1 MAARK
6 RILASLD
13 SETDPFERGQIVK
26 PFCWGFY
33 SDNGYIDF
41 WGDDCTERFI
51 AWLSEQTIPYLI
63 YAHNGG
69 KFDYLFLLQYL
80 VDTTPK
86 IINGRIVSWKFG
98 IHEFR
103 DSYSILPVPLKQS
116 GEKKE
121 IDYKKMKA
129 GVRWRH
135 KKEILDY
142 LYQDCVALY
151 NMVAAFKENLGNGL
165 TMAGTATRLL
175 KAATPEKLEQL
186 TLEQDKEM
194 RQFFFG
200 GRVQC
205 FEKGIIRDNL
215 IISDLRSAYPDAM
228 RNKLH
233 PVGNKYILQKDI
245 DLDTDFAEIDA
256 TSYGAFPFR
265 TKEGL
270 EFPNCRAVFRVTGHE
285 LRAAIE
291 LGLVTIH
298 RVIRA
303 ISFLRKTSF
312 VDFVDTYTALRKQ
325 AADNGDEIGKLHYK
339 LVQNSSYGRFALN
352 PERLYSW
359 LVTDCNQKPSN
370 EWEPAFSG
378 GEAIFWRKPIDESEK
393 RRAISNVATGASIT
407 GATRA
412 KLLYAIH
419 GAERPIYCDTDSIIS
434 RTLCSVPDDG
444 TLGKWVLEAAG
455 HKIAVAAKK
464 LYAMFGEPANDDKL
478 RIKRIKEYGDE
489 RCVKLASKGVRLTA
503 AEIVRVCEGETI
515 KWLAQ
520 SPTMAL
526 DGTQNYM
533 HRTVK
538 MRA

>member
-1 MAARK
+1 MTERK
-6 RILASLD
+6 RVLAALD

-33 SDNGYIDF
+33 TDGRYEDF

-51 AWLSEQTIPYLI
+51 LWLSEQTTPYLI

-69 KFDYLFLLQYL
+69 KFDYLFLLKYL
-80 VDTTPK
+80 FDEQPK
-86 IINGRIVSWKFG
+86 VINGRIVSWKFG

-116 GEKKE
+116 GEKIE
-121 IDYKKMKA
+121 IDYNKMKA
-129 GVRWRH
+129 GVRWRY
-135 KKEILDY
+135 KKEILKY
-142 LYQDCVALY
+142 LYQDCIALY
-151 NMVAAFKENLGNGL
+151 NMVKAFQENLGYGL

-175 KAATPEKLEQL
+175 KAATPATIDRL
-186 TLEQDKEM
+186 TLEQDKDI

-205 FEKGIIRDNL
+205 FEKGIIKDNL
-215 IISDLRSAYPDAM
+215 LVHDLRSAYPDAM

-233 PVGNKYILQKDI
+233 PIGNKYLEG
-245 DLDTDFAEIDA
+245 TDFDEHTDFCELEC
-256 TSYGAFPFR
+256 TSYGAFPIR
-265 TKEGL
+265 TKDGL
-270 EFPNCRAVFRVTGHE
+270 QFPSARAVFRVTGHE

-291 LGLVTIH
+291 LRKIQIH
-298 RVIRA
+298 RIIRS
-303 ISFLRKTSF
+303 ITFTRKTSF

-325 AADNGDEIGKLHYK
+325 AADAGDDIGKLHYK

-352 PERLYSW
+352 PDKLYSW
-359 LVTDCNQKPSN
+359 CVTDTQTVCGD

-378 GEAIFWRKPIDESEK
+378 GEVIFWRKPIDDIEK
-393 RRAISNVATGASIT
+393 KRAISNVATGASIT

-412 KLLYAIH
+412 KLMYAIH
-419 GAERPIYCDTDSIIS
+419 GSERPIYCDTDSIIS
-434 RTLCSVPDDG
+434 RSLDTVPDDG
-444 TLGKWVLEAAG
+444 TLGKWVLEASG
-455 HKIAVAAKK
+455 DKIAVAAKK
-464 LYAMFGEPANDDKL
+464 LYAMFGEPANDDRL
-478 RIKRIKEYGDE
+478 RAKRIKEYGDE

-503 AEIVRVCEGETI
+503 AEIVRVCQGEEI

-526 DGTQNYM
+526 DGSQNYM